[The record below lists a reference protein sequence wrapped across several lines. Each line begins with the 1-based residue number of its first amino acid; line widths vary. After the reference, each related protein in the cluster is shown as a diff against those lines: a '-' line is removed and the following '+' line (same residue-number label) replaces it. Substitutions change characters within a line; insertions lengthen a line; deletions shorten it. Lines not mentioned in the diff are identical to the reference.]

1 MLNSAESKKVSE
13 MTAAEL
19 RSLIKETIYEVIDPD
34 YGLEVR
40 SEVEASLK
48 ESLRDKAQG
57 KAITLEETK
66 KRLGLQ

>member
-34 YGLEVR
+34 YGLELR
-40 SEVEASLK
+40 PEVEASLRA
-48 ESLRDKAQG
+48 SLQDKAEG
-57 KAITLEETK
+57 KAITLEKTK

>member
-34 YGLEVR
+34 YGLELR
-40 SEVEASLK
+40 SELEASLK
-48 ESLRDKAQG
+48 ESLRDKAEG

>member
-1 MLNSAESKKVSE
+1 MLDSAESKKVSE

-34 YGLEVR
+34 YSLELR
-40 SEVEASLK
+40 SEVEASLR
-48 ESLRDKAQG
+48 ESLRDKAEG

>member
-1 MLNSAESKKVSE
+1 MFNSAESKKVSE

-34 YGLEVR
+34 YGLELR
-40 SEVEASLK
+40 PEVEASLR
-48 ESLRDKAQG
+48 ESLRDKAEG

>member
-34 YGLEVR
+34 YGLELR
-40 SEVEASLK
+40 SELEASLK

-66 KRLGLQ
+66 KRLGLK